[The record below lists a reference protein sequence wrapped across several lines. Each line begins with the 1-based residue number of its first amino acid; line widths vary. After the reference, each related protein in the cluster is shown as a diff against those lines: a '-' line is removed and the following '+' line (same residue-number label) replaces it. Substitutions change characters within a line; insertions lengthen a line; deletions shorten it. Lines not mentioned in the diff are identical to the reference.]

1 MRTVEEIREGIMKWE
16 REYNN
21 DFGEMLCYHIH
32 EMNMPFR
39 ILAEHF
45 GISLEELAEVIADHI
60 RRL

>member
-1 MRTVEEIREGIMKWE
+1 MRKVEEIREGIMKWE
-16 REYNN
+16 REYG

-45 GISLEELAEVIADHI
+45 EISLEELAEVVADHI